1 MPCACQI
8 DLRLERYGS
17 FHASHQPIIYTIEL
31 EHFAQQLQTL
41 DRDRTG
47 RATFQHG
54 TDEVGLTLCLDSG
67 TGNTRRLPRRQRQRQ
82 AERQERRHRPRV
94 RPPRSRRA
102 RGPPRRLPRSR
113 HPPDRLSNPAG
124 RGGSPEARASGYA
137 LPLVAPLLASREA
150 ARPADRGSASPTRR
164 WSTFQ
169 PAQVVHFSTGLDT
182 AAVGMDDQEQRRTR
196 LSEPGIAKARHA
208 TGVCRG

>member
-1 MPCACQI
+1 MSDVSRDVSLPPRCRQRCAPPALSWLLHVEGYEFPHFDTGWDGNALCCQI

-67 TGNTRRLPRRQRQRQ
+67 TGTLEGFLADN
-82 AERQERRHRPRV
+82 A
-94 RPPRSRRA
+94 S
-102 RGPPRRLPRSR
+102 G
-113 HPPDRLSNPAG
+113 RLSAKNVAIDHAFVHH
-124 RGGSPEARASGYA
+124 ARAE
-137 LPLVAPLLASREA
+137 LEDLLGAY
-150 ARPADRGSASPTRR
+150 PVRGTL
-164 WSTFQ
+164 Q
-169 PAQVVHFSTGLDT
+169 ID
-182 AAVGMDDQEQRRTR
+182 
-196 LSEPGIAKARHA
+196 
-208 TGVCRG
+208 